1 VHANDDSFRC
11 ANSCDGA
18 GEMLPDN
25 QILASRFAFNPYDT
39 PQARFRN
46 VGITDGDIG
55 AVATGRSIQ
64 NFDPSHA
71 AQPAGD
77 RLTFAFKDCNHGRI
91 DFTSS
96 VAGCGEGHMDATQL
110 TLRRVFVSVSQ
121 IGSLNHRSTP

>member
-18 GEMLPDN
+18 GEMLPDD
-25 QILASRFAFNPYDT
+25 QILARFAFNPYDT
-39 PQARFRN
+39 QQARFRN

-77 RLTFAFKDCNHGRI
+77 RLTFAFKTAI
-91 DFTSS
+91 T
-96 VAGCGEGHMDATQL
+96 VASI
-110 TLRRVFVSVSQ
+110 LRRASPVAAKDTWTR
-121 IGSLNHRSTP
+121 RS